1 MSYRTDRQRVQGLGV
16 AHTGVE
22 HWWVQRVY
30 AAALIPLT
38 VLFIFPFARA
48 LGSGWEAARAVYA
61 SPFNAIIAM
70 LFFLAAFNHMRLGL
84 QDIIEDYVHQK
95 TIRTVLLVLNV
106 CGCWALALIGIFAV
120 ARIAFTA

>member
-1 MSYRTDRQRVQGLGV
+1 
-16 AHTGVE
+16 
-22 HWWVQRVY
+22 
-30 AAALIPLT
+30 
-38 VLFIFPFARA
+38 
-48 LGSGWEAARAVYA
+48 
-61 SPFNAIIAM
+61 M